1 MSNLVHEQ
9 ESSPLQIPLSPRA
22 VLRMTG
28 PDRLRFLSGQVS
40 QDVSLATETEA
51 AYTCVLNAKGQLD
64 AVCHIRIYEDSYLI
78 DAPIELREHLMAR
91 LDRYLIAD
99 DVEILDESDDWAI
112 THLLNYPDR
121 PVGKLSWVTKRLG
134 ERGLDI
140 FSRTGLPIE
149 GVGVATEDYYEALR
163 ALHVIPKWGS
173 ELQFSQL
180 PQEAGLENDTISYAK
195 GCYIGQE
202 VVSRMKRAGKVPRHL
217 TKFLVSSDTNP
228 PCPIY
233 SNGLEAGEI
242 TTVTDLLSGEPGSFA
257 LGYRRRRFNQTES
270 FSLLPETDS
279 PANDQVR
286 VRNS

>member
-1 MSNLVHEQ
+1 MSNLFLEQ
-9 ESSPLQIPLSPRA
+9 ESSPLQIPLPPRV

-28 PDRLRFLSGQVS
+28 PDRFRFLSGQVS

-64 AVCHIRIYEDSYLI
+64 AVCYIRIYEDSYLI

-99 DVEILDESDDWAI
+99 DVEISDESDDWAI
-112 THLLNYPDR
+112 THLLNYPDHQA
-121 PVGKLSWVTKRLG
+121 GKLSWFTKRLG
-134 ERGLDI
+134 ERGVDI
-140 FSRTGLPIE
+140 FSRTELSIE
-149 GVGVATEDYYEALR
+149 GVAVATKDYYQALQVF
-163 ALHVIPKWGS
+163 HGIPKWGS
-173 ELQFSQL
+173 ELQFGQL
-180 PQEAGLENDTISYAK
+180 PQEAGLEGDTISYAK

-217 TKFLVSSDTNP
+217 TKFLVSCDTKP

-242 TTVTDLLSGEPGSFA
+242 TSATDIMFGESGHLA
-257 LGYRRRRFNQTES
+257 LGYRRRKFNQSES
-270 FSLLPETDS
+270 FSLLPEVDS
-279 PANDQVR
+279 PANNQVR